1 MYWQPLKPNKSNKR
15 YFLISLQ
22 IAQRA
27 LESYI
32 EIIGRLEHDF
42 IAYVSTVLPHVID
55 RLGDN
60 KDTVREKAQLLLQKL
75 LECKV
80 LTPQT
85 MVDKLSVNCFKH
97 KNAKVREE
105 FLQTIVS
112 TLNEYGTQALVVK
125 AYIPPIVQL
134 LGDPHVSVREA
145 ALQTLVEIYKHVGDK
160 LRTDLKKREVPPAK
174 MSALE
179 QKFDEAKQDG
189 SMMPSALTAFNDEA
203 DNASMPRPTKL
214 VKRTVSATPRKF
226 GESAVNSNVEAGA
239 VSVEVFEAC
248 FEQVPVI
255 NIFTQRDMDDQMK
268 QINTIVGDKTQHW
281 EKRVEVVCI
290 HKRKSR

>member
-1 MYWQPLKPNKSNKR
+1 M
-15 YFLISLQ
+15 
-22 IAQRA
+22 
-27 LESYI
+27 
-32 EIIGRLEHDF
+32 
-42 IAYVSTVLPHVID
+42 ID

-85 MVDKLSVNCFKH
+85 LVDKLSNNCFKH

-105 FLQTIVS
+105 FLQTIVN

-134 LGDPHVSVREA
+134 LGDPHVSVRES
-145 ALQTLVEIYKHVGDK
+145 ALQTLVDIYKHVGDK
-160 LRTDLKKREVPPAK
+160 LRADLKKRDVPPAK

-179 QKFDEAKQDG
+179 QKFDEARQDG
-189 SMMPSALTAFNDEA
+189 LLLPSAYTNTFASDEA
-203 DNASMPRPTKL
+203 DTAAMPRPTKL
-214 VKRTVSATPRKF
+214 VKRTVSATPRKLA
-226 GESAVNSNVEAGA
+226 ETVNSNLEAGA
-239 VSVEVFEAC
+239 VSQEVFEAS

-268 QINTIVGDKTQHW
+268 QINGIIGDKTQHW
-281 EKRVEVVCI
+281 EKRVEAVSDLLLNVGKVEPLLI
-290 HKRKSR
+290 YIFFMFHIPTAQKTAINADDEHPNQPEFSTTIERPIYFIP